1 MYIKFPNFKT
11 FANIAICPTDSGKDE
26 FHVIDCGEGVFFDFA
41 NLSDGTVTC
50 IPYRPGHMYVMYR
63 GKDGE
68 DVSAYVFKSEFEM
81 KEYFKQYYGVPHI
94 SGTCIQNIPLF
105 LVGDP
110 AKVPDFVEFEK
121 KKSEKSKK
129 NIKNEKSKKNIKPEN
144 YKNSLKLRG
153 GADEVVSLG
162 YKTMTLSLG
171 MTPKEKHLK
180 LRGGADVPKYLSIE
194 GQNAN
199 NLLTIMRSLDL
210 MIQHEDHEKCPLTK
224 ATLCELCLMRS
235 LVIRS
240 KSVKARKTIDPVEFY
255 MHPLE
260 KIEKFDLKTSIKAS

>member
-1 MYIKFPNFKT
+1 MFIKFPNYKT

-26 FHVIDCGEGVFFDFA
+26 FHVIDCGEGVFIDFVS
-41 NLSDGTVTC
+41 LSDGTSTC

-68 DVSAYVFKSEFEM
+68 DVCAYVFKSEFEM

-110 AKVPDFVEFEK
+110 AKVPDFVEYEV

-144 YKNSLKLRG
+144 YKNN
-153 GADEVVSLG
+153 
-162 YKTMTLSLG
+162 
-171 MTPKEKHLK
+171 LK

-260 KIEKFDLKTSIKAS
+260 KIEKFDLKTSIEAS

>member
-11 FANIAICPTDSGKDE
+11 FANIAICPSDSGKDE

-121 KKSEKSKK
+121 KNQKNPKK

-144 YKNSLKLRG
+144 YKNN
-153 GADEVVSLG
+153 
-162 YKTMTLSLG
+162 
-171 MTPKEKHLK
+171 LK

-260 KIEKFDLKTSIKAS
+260 KIEKFDLKTSIEAS

>member
-1 MYIKFPNFKT
+1 M
-11 FANIAICPTDSGKDE
+11 
-26 FHVIDCGEGVFFDFA
+26 
-41 NLSDGTVTC
+41 
-50 IPYRPGHMYVMYR
+50 
-63 GKDGE
+63 
-68 DVSAYVFKSEFEM
+68 
-81 KEYFKQYYGVPHI
+81 
-94 SGTCIQNIPLF
+94 
-105 LVGDP
+105 
-110 AKVPDFVEFEK
+110 
-121 KKSEKSKK
+121 
-129 NIKNEKSKKNIKPEN
+129 
-144 YKNSLKLRG
+144 
-153 GADEVVSLG
+153 
-162 YKTMTLSLG
+162 
-171 MTPKEKHLK
+171 K

-224 ATLCELCLMRS
+224 TTLCEFCLMRS

>member
-1 MYIKFPNFKT
+1 MN
-11 FANIAICPTDSGKDE
+11 NQ
-26 FHVIDCGEGVFFDFA
+26 
-41 NLSDGTVTC
+41 
-50 IPYRPGHMYVMYR
+50 
-63 GKDGE
+63 
-68 DVSAYVFKSEFEM
+68 SEFE
-81 KEYFKQYYGVPHI
+81 
-94 SGTCIQNIPLF
+94 
-105 LVGDP
+105 
-110 AKVPDFVEFEK
+110 EK
-121 KKSEKSKK
+121 KPEKSKK
-129 NIKNEKSKKNIKPEN
+129 KNKNEKPKKIIKNEKPKKKIKIEKSKKNIKPEN

-260 KIEKFDLKTSIKAS
+260 KIEKFDLKTSIEAS

>member
-1 MYIKFPNFKT
+1 MFIKFPNYKT

-26 FHVIDCGEGVFFDFA
+26 FHVIDCGEGVFIDFVS
-41 NLSDGTVTC
+41 LSDGTSTC

-68 DVSAYVFKSEFEM
+68 DVCAYVFKSEFEM

-144 YKNSLKLRG
+144 YKNS
-153 GADEVVSLG
+153 
-162 YKTMTLSLG
+162 
-171 MTPKEKHLK
+171 LK

>member
-1 MYIKFPNFKT
+1 MFIKFPNYKT

-26 FHVIDCGEGVFFDFA
+26 FHVIDCGEGVFIDFVS
-41 NLSDGTVTC
+41 LSDGTSTC

-68 DVSAYVFKSEFEM
+68 DVCAYVFKSEFEM

-110 AKVPDFVEFEK
+110 AKVPVFVEFEVT
-121 KKSEKSKK
+121 KSEKSKK

-144 YKNSLKLRG
+144 YKNN
-153 GADEVVSLG
+153 
-162 YKTMTLSLG
+162 
-171 MTPKEKHLK
+171 LK

>member
-1 MYIKFPNFKT
+1 MFIKFPNYKT

-26 FHVIDCGEGVFFDFA
+26 FHVIDCGEGVFIDFVS
-41 NLSDGTVTC
+41 LSDGTSTC

-121 KKSEKSKK
+121 KKDE
-129 NIKNEKSKKNIKPEN
+129 IGEYLEEN
-144 YKNSLKLRG
+144 
-153 GADEVVSLG
+153 
-162 YKTMTLSLG
+162 T
-171 MTPKEKHLK
+171 
-180 LRGGADVPKYLSIE
+180 
-194 GQNAN
+194 
-199 NLLTIMRSLDL
+199 
-210 MIQHEDHEKCPLTK
+210 
-224 ATLCELCLMRS
+224 
-235 LVIRS
+235 
-240 KSVKARKTIDPVEFY
+240 
-255 MHPLE
+255 
-260 KIEKFDLKTSIKAS
+260 